1 MRFWNTH
8 FVSSVLREFH
18 GHTICWVLVQEA
30 GVDEIVLVAVG
41 MAGGIVGMVH
51 MFAAATVDTFVQ
63 AKVYTWGF
71 SLKKVCC

>member
-1 MRFWNTH
+1 M
-8 FVSSVLREFH
+8 
-18 GHTICWVLVQEA
+18 
-30 GVDEIVLVAVG
+30 DEIVLVAVG